1 MKTWIALFRGINVGG
16 HNLLPMAE
24 LRNHFESVGFESVR
38 TYIQTGNVVFDAS
51 METAAPLI
59 SKIGK
64 LLKKHYP
71 FQPDFILLTE
81 DELYN
86 AKRMNPFPKAASA
99 PKTLHFFFLAEPASN
114 ADTAALDAAKADEE
128 SYALTER
135 VFYLRAPNG
144 VGRSKLAA
152 NAEKYLGVVSTAR
165 NYRTVSK
172 LLAMVTE
179 VA

>member
-16 HNLLPMAE
+16 NNLLPMAE
-24 LRNHFESVGFESVR
+24 LRNHFESAGFEGVR

-51 METAAPLI
+51 AETAAPLG

-81 DELYN
+81 DELN
-86 AKRMNPFPKAASA
+86 SAKRLNPFPQAASD
-99 PKTLHFFFLAEPASN
+99 PKTLHFFFLAEPPSN
-114 ADTAALDAAKADEE
+114 PDTAALDAAKSDDE
-128 SYALTER
+128 SYALTES
-135 VFYLRAPNG
+135 VFYLRAPAG